1 MPSWAA
7 IARRIRVPI
16 GFVFAVVY
24 FWIAK
29 PTPSSIIIGT
39 IIVVCGLL
47 IRALASGYVQK
58 NKELTTS
65 GPYAHSRNPLYVGS
79 LVLAAGFAW
88 AAQSWW
94 IVASILLIFFLIYV
108 PVVRDEEEFLRKQ
121 FPEFEA
127 YARQVPRFIP
137 RLTPFSRASGAF
149 SWRLYRK
156 HREYNAMIGSIAML
170 LALVIKMCC
179 LPR

>member
-1 MPSWAA
+1 MPNWAA
-7 IARRIRVPI
+7 VARRIRVPT
-16 GFVFAVVY
+16 GFVFAIVY
-24 FWIAK
+24 FWMAK

-39 IIVVCGLL
+39 SIVICGLL
-47 IRALASGYVQK
+47 VRALASGYVRK
-58 NKELTTS
+58 NEELTTS
-65 GPYAHSRNPLYVGS
+65 GPYAYTRNPLYVGS
-79 LVLAAGFAW
+79 VVLAAGFGW

-94 IVASILLIFFLIYV
+94 IATLIPLIFVLIYM

-121 FPEFEA
+121 FPEFKA

-137 RLTPFSRASGAF
+137 RLPPFSISFGAF
-149 SWRLYRK
+149 SWHLYRK

>member
-7 IARRIRVPI
+7 VARRIRVPM
-16 GFVFAVVY
+16 GFVFAIVY
-24 FWIAK
+24 FWMAK
-29 PTPSSIIIGT
+29 PTLSSITIGAS
-39 IIVVCGLL
+39 IAICGLL
-47 IRALASGYVQK
+47 VRAFASGYVQK

-65 GPYAHSRNPLYVGS
+65 GPYAYTRNPLYVGS
-79 LVLAAGFAW
+79 LVLAAGFGW
-88 AAQSWW
+88 AAQRWW
-94 IVASILLIFFLIYV
+94 IATLIPLIFFLIYM

-127 YARQVPRFIP
+127 YAHQVPRFIP
-137 RLTPFSRASGAF
+137 RLTPFSRSSGAF
-149 SWRLYRK
+149 SWALYRK

>member
-137 RLTPFSRASGAF
+137 RLTPFSSAPSAF
-149 SWRLYRK
+149 SWHLYLK

-170 LALVIKMCC
+170 LVLVIKMCC

>member
-1 MPSWAA
+1 
-7 IARRIRVPI
+7 
-16 GFVFAVVY
+16 VFAVVY

-29 PTPSSIIIGT
+29 PTPSSIVIGT
-39 IIVVCGLL
+39 SIVVCGLL
-47 IRALASGYVQK
+47 ARALASGYVQK
-58 NKELTTS
+58 NEELTTS
-65 GPYAHSRNPLYVGS
+65 GPYAYTRNPLYVGS
-79 LVLAAGFAW
+79 LVLGAGFGW

-94 IVASILLIFFLIYV
+94 IAVVILLIFLLIYM

-127 YARQVPRFIP
+127 YAQQVPRFIP

-149 SWRLYRK
+149 SWQLYRK
-156 HREYNAMIGSIAML
+156 HREYNAMIGSIVML